1 MHVLAHLPQGSRIPP
16 FFHNCYWAIRTFVLI
31 KPAWERKK
39 LFKEFHQFKSFL
51 TPQKDLQ
58 GRRCSEISLLLP
70 LNKKSCR
77 YQRSRFS
84 QKLFIDDTGSTNVDG
99 RRKIAIGHV
108 SDSDDL
114 NIRVKKWLD
123 DENKQQHVMINME
136 LHKEYKMNILQYKC
150 II

>member
-1 MHVLAHLPQGSRIPP
+1 M
-16 FFHNCYWAIRTFVLI
+16 
-31 KPAWERKK
+31 
-39 LFKEFHQFKSFL
+39 
-51 TPQKDLQ
+51 
-58 GRRCSEISLLLP
+58 
-70 LNKKSCR
+70 
-77 YQRSRFS
+77 
-84 QKLFIDDTGSTNVDG
+84 DDTGSTNVVG